1 MFINTSDL
9 FILSLLAAALI
20 FLLSYHRGFY
30 RGFKEGYAKREK
42 ERLHKENLSKT
53 FIYEKNIEHS

>member
-20 FLLSYHRGFY
+20 FLISYHGGFY
-30 RGFKEGYAKREK
+30 SGFKEGYAKREK
-42 ERLHKENLSKT
+42 ERLEFDKRQRISKRQ
-53 FIYEKNIEHS
+53 ISNG